1 VCESVAA
8 LNAATGAA
16 VLRPDAA
23 VGTTV
28 AVPRLVPLVENVT
41 VPVGPAP
48 LLWVEINAVRV
59 TGVAVVVE
67 VALAVTLASVAAG
80 VTVTTSAG
88 DVLAV

>member
-1 VCESVAA
+1 VCESVAV

-16 VLRPDAA
+16 VLRPAAA

-28 AVPRLVPLVENVT
+28 AVPRLVPFAENVT

-67 VALAVTLASVAAG
+67 VALAVTLANVAAG

>member
-1 VCESVAA
+1 MCESVAA